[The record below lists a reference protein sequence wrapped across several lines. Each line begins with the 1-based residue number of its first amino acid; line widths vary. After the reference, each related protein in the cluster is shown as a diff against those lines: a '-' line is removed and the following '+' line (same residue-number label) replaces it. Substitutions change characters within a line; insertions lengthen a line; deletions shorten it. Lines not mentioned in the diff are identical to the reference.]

1 MSRLKEHMRALLRTG
16 GYSVHRWPTNRF
28 DGMRDALLLLR
39 SVGYAPR
46 VVIDCGA
53 NRGEWTRLAHG
64 VFPESTFLLVE
75 PQPACAAPL
84 TALAARLPRVIVH
97 AVAITEPGISRVRMI
112 GGGEEGGGTGA
123 WVGRAGEVAPGEVE
137 CPATTLDAL
146 IAPRVTRSDRALL
159 KLDIE
164 GHEVTALTGARELLE
179 KTEVILTELQFYPI
193 NDNGRAVFVDMLEFL
208 RERGFELYDFAC
220 LSQRPRDKRLRMG
233 DVLFVRRDSPLL
245 ADRAWE

>member
-1 MSRLKEHMRALLRTG
+1 M
-16 GYSVHRWPTNRF
+16 V
-28 DGMRDALLLLR
+28 
-39 SVGYAPR
+39 
-46 VVIDCGA
+46 
-53 NRGEWTRLAHG
+53 
-64 VFPESTFLLVE
+64 
-75 PQPACAAPL
+75 
-84 TALAARLPRVIVH
+84 VH
-97 AVAITEPGISRVRMI
+97 AVAVTEPGISRVRMI

-123 WVGRAGEVAPGEVE
+123 WVGHAGEVAPGEVE

-164 GHEVTALTGARELLE
+164 GHEVMALTGARALLE